1 MKFVDFYLKNSI
13 FMTLFYVLKLD
24 IMSNVIENYKKIK
37 NSIPEL
43 IEISGYRNDYI
54 AKQLGIKP
62 SNFSA
67 KKQRGNWNEDELT
80 AILNTLRKPSIE
92 LEDFLEDILESV
104 FIEENVK
111 GEMMTSEEFE
121 KRMKW

>member
-1 MKFVDFYLKNSI
+1 
-13 FMTLFYVLKLD
+13 
-24 IMSNVIENYKKIK
+24 MSNVIENYKKIK

-80 AILNTLRKPSIE
+80 VILNTLRKPSIE
-92 LEDFLEDILESV
+92 LEDFLDDILESV
-104 FIEENVK
+104 FIEENLT
-111 GEMMTSEEFE
+111 GETITSEEFE